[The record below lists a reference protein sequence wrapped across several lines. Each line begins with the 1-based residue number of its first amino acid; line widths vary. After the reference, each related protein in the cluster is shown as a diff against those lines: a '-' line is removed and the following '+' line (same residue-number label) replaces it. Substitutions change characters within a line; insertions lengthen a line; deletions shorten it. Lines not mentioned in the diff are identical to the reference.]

1 MRRSASARCG
11 APLGRTCSGVG
22 RAMRFVV
29 IGAGSIGQRHL
40 KNLLA
45 LGHDVVAVL
54 DPSEDRRA
62 EVRRV
67 APAQCLTTGDDGEA
81 SGCGAEG
88 AVICSPTA
96 RHLDR
101 ARAALARG
109 WHVFVEKPLAHTL
122 EGTDALVEEAG
133 RAGRTVL
140 VGCTLRFL
148 PSLVLVKR
156 LVEEG
161 RIGRPLAARAH
172 CGYYLP
178 FWRPGTDYRE
188 GYGARQATGGG
199 IILDSIHEFDY
210 LTWLLGRPREVFAYA
225 GRVSSLEIDTEDNA
239 DVLLRFDYGAVA
251 NIHLDSLQRTYRRAC
266 DFIGEDG
273 VIAWDYIT
281 QSVAVYGKEDRR
293 VEVFQESINTERN
306 QMFVDEMRHFVRCI
320 QAGEPPV
327 LDAAGGPA
335 ILEGP
340 LPAKAPATK
349 GPPLKLRPRLRRSRP
364 GRRVRPHTPAK
375 PCPSSSAR
383 PCSSG
388 PLCGAIARAWRAAT
402 APSEREHVTA
412 YIRTIPKLCRLL
424 PGPHDPDRSGRRWTV
439 DEPADLEFVRGGY
452 NRLGETFG
460 IDDVLELLRRHP

>member
-1 MRRSASARCG
+1 MRA
-11 APLGRTCSGVG
+11 
-22 RAMRFVV
+22 VV
-29 IGAGSIGQRHL
+29 VGAGSIGQRHL

-45 LGHDVVAVL
+45 LGHEVAAVL
-54 DPSEDRRA
+54 DPD
-62 EVRRV
+62 
-67 APAQCLTTGDDGEA
+67 PARLDEIRPLVGGGCRLATDERDAFAGDA
-81 SGCGAEG
+81 NA
-88 AVICSPTA
+88 AVICSPTH
-96 RHLDR
+96 RHLDQ
-101 ARAALARG
+101 ARAALRRG

-140 VGCTLRFL
+140 VGCNLRFL

-225 GRVSSLEIDTEDNA
+225 GKVSTLEIDTEDNA

-251 NIHLDSLQRTYRRAC
+251 NVHLDYLQRTYRRAC

-273 VIAWDYIT
+273 VIAWDYIA
-281 QSVAVYGKEDRR
+281 QSVTVYGKEDRR
-293 VEVFQESINTERN
+293 IEVFQESINTERN

-320 QAGEPPV
+320 EAGEPPV
-327 LDAAGGPA
+327 LDAAGGRA
-335 ILEGP
+335 ILEVA
-340 LPAKAPATK
+340 LAAKASAAQ
-349 GPPLKLRPRLRRSRP
+349 GRPVKV
-364 GRRVRPHTPAK
+364 GR
-375 PCPSSSAR
+375 
-383 PCSSG
+383 
-388 PLCGAIARAWRAAT
+388 
-402 APSEREHVTA
+402 
-412 YIRTIPKLCRLL
+412 
-424 PGPHDPDRSGRRWTV
+424 
-439 DEPADLEFVRGGY
+439 
-452 NRLGETFG
+452 
-460 IDDVLELLRRHP
+460 

>member
-1 MRRSASARCG
+1 MRA
-11 APLGRTCSGVG
+11 
-22 RAMRFVV
+22 VV
-29 IGAGSIGQRHL
+29 VGAGSIGQRHL
-40 KNLLA
+40 RNLLA
-45 LGHDVVAVL
+45 LGHEVAAVL
-54 DPSEDRRA
+54 DPD
-62 EVRRV
+62 
-67 APAQCLTTGDDGEA
+67 PARLDEIRPLVGGGCRLATDERDAFAGDA
-81 SGCGAEG
+81 NA
-88 AVICSPTA
+88 AVICSPTH
-96 RHLDR
+96 RHLDQ
-101 ARAALARG
+101 ARAALRRG

-140 VGCTLRFL
+140 VGCNLRFL

-225 GRVSSLEIDTEDNA
+225 GKVSSLEIDTEDNA

-251 NIHLDSLQRTYRRAC
+251 NVHLDYLQRTYRRAC

-273 VIAWDYIT
+273 VIAWDYIA
-281 QSVAVYGKEDRR
+281 QSVTVYGKEDRR

-320 QAGEPPV
+320 EAGEPPV
-327 LDAAGGPA
+327 LDAAGGRA
-335 ILEGP
+335 ILEVA
-340 LPAKAPATK
+340 LAAKASAAQ
-349 GPPLKLRPRLRRSRP
+349 GRPVRV
-364 GRRVRPHTPAK
+364 GR
-375 PCPSSSAR
+375 
-383 PCSSG
+383 
-388 PLCGAIARAWRAAT
+388 
-402 APSEREHVTA
+402 
-412 YIRTIPKLCRLL
+412 
-424 PGPHDPDRSGRRWTV
+424 
-439 DEPADLEFVRGGY
+439 
-452 NRLGETFG
+452 
-460 IDDVLELLRRHP
+460 

>member
-1 MRRSASARCG
+1 MRA
-11 APLGRTCSGVG
+11 
-22 RAMRFVV
+22 VV
-29 IGAGSIGQRHL
+29 VGAGSIGQRHL

-45 LGHDVVAVL
+45 LGHEVAAVL
-54 DPSEDRRA
+54 DPD
-62 EVRRV
+62 
-67 APAQCLTTGDDGEA
+67 PARLDEIRPLVGGGCRLATDESDAFAGDA
-81 SGCGAEG
+81 NA
-88 AVICSPTA
+88 AVICSPTH
-96 RHLDR
+96 RHLDQ
-101 ARAALARG
+101 ARAALRRG

-140 VGCTLRFL
+140 VGCNLRFL

-225 GRVSSLEIDTEDNA
+225 GKVSSLEIDTEDTA

-251 NIHLDSLQRTYRRAC
+251 NVHLDYLQRTYRRAC

-273 VIAWDYIT
+273 VIAWDYIA
-281 QSVAVYGKEDRR
+281 QSVTVYGKEDRR

-320 QAGEPPV
+320 EAREPPV
-327 LDAAGGPA
+327 LDAAGGRA
-335 ILEGP
+335 ILEVA
-340 LPAKAPATK
+340 LAAKASAVA
-349 GPPLKLRPRLRRSRP
+349 GRPVAI
-364 GRRVRPHTPAK
+364 GR
-375 PCPSSSAR
+375 
-383 PCSSG
+383 
-388 PLCGAIARAWRAAT
+388 
-402 APSEREHVTA
+402 
-412 YIRTIPKLCRLL
+412 
-424 PGPHDPDRSGRRWTV
+424 
-439 DEPADLEFVRGGY
+439 
-452 NRLGETFG
+452 
-460 IDDVLELLRRHP
+460 

>member
-1 MRRSASARCG
+1 MRA
-11 APLGRTCSGVG
+11 
-22 RAMRFVV
+22 VV
-29 IGAGSIGQRHL
+29 VGAGSIGQRHL

-45 LGHDVVAVL
+45 LGHEVAAVL
-54 DPSEDRRA
+54 DPD
-62 EVRRV
+62 
-67 APAQCLTTGDDGEA
+67 PARLDEIRPLVGGGCRLATDERDAFAGDA
-81 SGCGAEG
+81 NA
-88 AVICSPTA
+88 AVICSPTH
-96 RHLDR
+96 RHLDQV
-101 ARAALARG
+101 RAALRRG

-140 VGCTLRFL
+140 VGCNLRFL

-225 GRVSSLEIDTEDNA
+225 GKVSTLEIDTEDNA

-251 NIHLDSLQRTYRRAC
+251 NVHLDYLQRTYRRAC

-273 VIAWDYIT
+273 VIAWDYIA
-281 QSVAVYGKEDRR
+281 QSVTVYGKEDRR
-293 VEVFQESINTERN
+293 IEVFQESINTERN

-320 QAGEPPV
+320 EAGEPPL
-327 LDAAGGPA
+327 LDAAGGRA
-335 ILEGP
+335 ILEVA
-340 LPAKAPATK
+340 LAAKASAAQGQPVK
-349 GPPLKLRPRLRRSRP
+349 V
-364 GRRVRPHTPAK
+364 GR
-375 PCPSSSAR
+375 
-383 PCSSG
+383 
-388 PLCGAIARAWRAAT
+388 
-402 APSEREHVTA
+402 
-412 YIRTIPKLCRLL
+412 
-424 PGPHDPDRSGRRWTV
+424 
-439 DEPADLEFVRGGY
+439 
-452 NRLGETFG
+452 
-460 IDDVLELLRRHP
+460 

>member
-1 MRRSASARCG
+1 
-11 APLGRTCSGVG
+11 
-22 RAMRFVV
+22 MRFVV

-67 APAQCLTTGDDGEA
+67 APAQCLTTADEGEA
-81 SGCGAEG
+81 FGCGAEG
-88 AVICSPTA
+88 AVICSPTH
-96 RHLDR
+96 RHLDQ

-122 EGTDALVEEAG
+122 EGTDALVVEAG
-133 RAGRTVL
+133 RAGCTVL
-140 VGCTLRFL
+140 VGCNLRFL

-161 RIGRPLAARAH
+161 RIGRPLAARAQ

-251 NIHLDSLQRTYRRAC
+251 NIHLDYLQRTYRRAC

-327 LDAAGGPA
+327 LDAAGGRA
-335 ILEGP
+335 ILEVA
-340 LPAKAPATK
+340 LAAKASATE
-349 GPPLKLRPRLRRSRP
+349 GRPVKL
-364 GRRVRPHTPAK
+364 GR
-375 PCPSSSAR
+375 
-383 PCSSG
+383 
-388 PLCGAIARAWRAAT
+388 
-402 APSEREHVTA
+402 
-412 YIRTIPKLCRLL
+412 
-424 PGPHDPDRSGRRWTV
+424 
-439 DEPADLEFVRGGY
+439 
-452 NRLGETFG
+452 
-460 IDDVLELLRRHP
+460 

>member
-1 MRRSASARCG
+1 
-11 APLGRTCSGVG
+11 
-22 RAMRFVV
+22 MRFVV

-40 KNLLA
+40 KNLVA
-45 LGHDVVAVL
+45 LGHEVAAVF
-54 DPSEDRRA
+54 DPSPVRLD
-62 EVRRV
+62 EVRPLVGAR
-67 APAQCLTTGDDGEA
+67 CRLTADEGEA
-81 SGCGAEG
+81 FDQGAD
-88 AVICSPTA
+88 ATLICSPTH
-96 RHLDR
+96 RHLDQ
-101 ARAALARG
+101 ARAALRRG

-122 EGTDALVEEAG
+122 EGIDALVDDAV

-140 VGCTLRFL
+140 VGCNLRFL
-148 PSLVLVKR
+148 PSLALVKR

-210 LTWLLGRPREVFAYA
+210 LAWLLGRPREVFAYA

-251 NIHLDSLQRTYRRAC
+251 NIHLDYLQRTYRRAC

-320 QAGEPPV
+320 EAGEPPV
-327 LDAAGGPA
+327 LDAAGGRA
-335 ILEGP
+335 ILEVA
-340 LPAKAPATK
+340 LAAKASATE
-349 GPPLKLRPRLRRSRP
+349 GRPVKL
-364 GRRVRPHTPAK
+364 GR
-375 PCPSSSAR
+375 
-383 PCSSG
+383 
-388 PLCGAIARAWRAAT
+388 
-402 APSEREHVTA
+402 
-412 YIRTIPKLCRLL
+412 
-424 PGPHDPDRSGRRWTV
+424 
-439 DEPADLEFVRGGY
+439 
-452 NRLGETFG
+452 
-460 IDDVLELLRRHP
+460 

>member
-1 MRRSASARCG
+1 MRA
-11 APLGRTCSGVG
+11 
-22 RAMRFVV
+22 VV
-29 IGAGSIGQRHL
+29 VGAGSIGQRHL

-45 LGHDVVAVL
+45 LGHEVAAVL
-54 DPSEDRRA
+54 DPD
-62 EVRRV
+62 
-67 APAQCLTTGDDGEA
+67 PARLDEIRPLVGGGCRLATDERDAFAGDA
-81 SGCGAEG
+81 NA
-88 AVICSPTA
+88 AVICSPTH
-96 RHLDR
+96 RHLDQ
-101 ARAALARG
+101 ARAALRRG

-122 EGTDALVEEAG
+122 EGTDAFVEEAG

-140 VGCTLRFL
+140 VGCNLRFL

-225 GRVSSLEIDTEDNA
+225 GKVSTLEIDTEDNA

-251 NIHLDSLQRTYRRAC
+251 NVHLDYLQRTYRRAC

-273 VIAWDYIT
+273 VITWDYIA
-281 QSVAVYGKEDRR
+281 QSVTVYGKEDRR

-320 QAGEPPV
+320 EAREPPV
-327 LDAAGGPA
+327 LDAAGGRA
-335 ILEGP
+335 ILEVA
-340 LPAKAPATK
+340 LAAKASAAQ
-349 GPPLKLRPRLRRSRP
+349 GRPVKV
-364 GRRVRPHTPAK
+364 GR
-375 PCPSSSAR
+375 
-383 PCSSG
+383 
-388 PLCGAIARAWRAAT
+388 
-402 APSEREHVTA
+402 
-412 YIRTIPKLCRLL
+412 
-424 PGPHDPDRSGRRWTV
+424 
-439 DEPADLEFVRGGY
+439 
-452 NRLGETFG
+452 
-460 IDDVLELLRRHP
+460 